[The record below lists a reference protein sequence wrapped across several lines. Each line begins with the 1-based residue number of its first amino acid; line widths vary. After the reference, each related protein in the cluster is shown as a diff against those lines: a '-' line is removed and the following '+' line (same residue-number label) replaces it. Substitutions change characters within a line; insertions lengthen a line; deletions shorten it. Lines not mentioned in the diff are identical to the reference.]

1 MELYK
6 RKLVLIVLLLGV
18 YAAVSI
24 WVPYSKLW
32 FIKDVMETQARLYFT
47 SQSNIDLRET
57 LIRKAEALDVAL
69 EPEDILIQNINGE
82 IIYVELKYDIPLDIL
97 FYHTML
103 HFEPKIFGLIRG
115 FGPEGHFTAGK
126 KYDFDSVLAEL
137 SDSTRRFLS
146 EKTLKT
152 YFRSFFV
159 Q

>member
-57 LIRKAEALDVAL
+57 LISKAEALVVAL
-69 EPEDILIQNINGE
+69 
-82 IIYVELKYDIPLDIL
+82 
-97 FYHTML
+97 
-103 HFEPKIFGLIRG
+103 
-115 FGPEGHFTAGK
+115 
-126 KYDFDSVLAEL
+126 
-137 SDSTRRFLS
+137 
-146 EKTLKT
+146 
-152 YFRSFFV
+152 
-159 Q
+159 